1 MNEHDSERAA
11 GILEAVGYRRADD
24 PLDAD
29 LVLLNTCAVR
39 ENADERLYGTLGHL
53 KGVKEARRDEGRDLT
68 IVVGGCLAQKDGAT
82 VAERAPW
89 VDVVYGTHNLGDL
102 PDLLARADADH
113 LPVVELIEALE
124 VFPSALPSRRGVRHH
139 AWVSISVGCDNTCA
153 FCIVPALRG
162 PERSR
167 TVAEVLGEVRALV
180 ADDVIEVTLLGQNV
194 NSYGRDLGGRAL
206 FADLLR
212 DLGDVEGLERVR
224 FTSPHPRDFTP
235 DVLEAMAE
243 TSNVMPHLHLPLQS
257 GSDRILRD
265 MRRSYRRER
274 YLELVARTRELL
286 PDASL
291 TTDII
296 VGFPGET
303 EADFLDTLAVV
314 EQVCF
319 DQAFTFQYSPRP
331 GTDAAEM
338 TDRFVDPDTVAHRY
352 RRLEERVRAHSIAA
366 HERLIG
372 RIVEL
377 LGDRDDLTLDDLA
390 AIQLDGHNTNAATLV
405 PYLLA
410 LPSDDLA
417 VTVVQQLLLG
427 WDHQDDADSAASA
440 AFNGTWRALLARTF
454 HDELPEWAWPG
465 GGGRWWEV
473 VRGLLE
479 DPSNAWWHDEA
490 LAARQTRD
498 DVLLLAMADAHAEL
512 SELLGDDPE
521 AWRWGAIHTLTLTHE
536 SFGSSGIGPVEQLF
550 NRGPLE
556 TSGGTDIVNAN
567 SWSAADGYAVVAV
580 PSMRMLMDLS
590 DLDAG
595 RWIHLTGQSGRP
607 YHRHYTDQAERW
619 RDGGYAAMTFSPQA
633 TAASAEHILTLQPSG

>member
-1 MNEHDSERAA
+1 MSVTPVPALRDRPRTYAVRTFGCQMNEHDSERAA

-82 VAERAPW
+82 VAQRAPW

-194 NSYGRDLGGRAL
+194 NSYGRDLGERAL

-243 TSNVMPHLHLPLQS
+243 TPNVMPHLHLPLQS

-314 EQVCF
+314 EQVRF

-372 RIVEL
+372 RDVEL
-377 LGDRDDLTLDDLA
+377 LVEGPSRTDPTRWSGRDPANHLVHLPAPAPAPAPDTAPTMPGEAGAGSAAVFHPGDLVTATVLS
-390 AIQLDGHNTNAATLV
+390 AATG
-405 PYLLA
+405 YA
-410 LPSDDLA
+410 IA
-417 VTVVQQLLLG
+417 G
-427 WDHQDDADSAASA
+427 SAARVRRTRAGRA
-440 AFNGTWRALLARTF
+440 A
-454 HDELPEWAWPG
+454 
-465 GGGRWWEV
+465 
-473 VRGLLE
+473 
-479 DPSNAWWHDEA
+479 EA
-490 LAARQTRD
+490 AAAAGHVPLAARRAPGFVSPTTQR
-498 DVLLLAMADAHAEL
+498 L
-512 SELLGDDPE
+512 P
-521 AWRWGAIHTLTLTHE
+521 
-536 SFGSSGIGPVEQLF
+536 
-550 NRGPLE
+550 
-556 TSGGTDIVNAN
+556 IV
-567 SWSAADGYAVVAV
+567 G
-580 PSMRMLMDLS
+580 
-590 DLDAG
+590 
-595 RWIHLTGQSGRP
+595 
-607 YHRHYTDQAERW
+607 
-619 RDGGYAAMTFSPQA
+619 
-633 TAASAEHILTLQPSG
+633 

>member
-1 MNEHDSERAA
+1 MSVAAAPEPRVRPRTYAVRTFGCQMNEHDSERAA

-53 KGVKEARRDEGRDLT
+53 KGVKDARRDEGRDLT

-124 VFPSALPSRRGVRHH
+124 VFPSALPARRGVRHH
-139 AWVSISVGCDNTCA
+139 AWVSISVGCDNTCS

-167 TVAEVLGEVRALV
+167 TVAEILAEVRALV

-212 DLGDVEGLERVR
+212 ALGDVDGLERVR

-235 DVLEAMAE
+235 DVLEAMAA
-243 TSNVMPHLHLPLQS
+243 TPNVMPHLHLPLQS
-257 GSDRILRD
+257 GSDRVLRD
-265 MRRSYRRER
+265 MRRSYRRTR
-274 YLELVARTRELL
+274 YLDLVARTRELL
-286 PDASL
+286 PDAAL

-303 EADFLDTLAVV
+303 EEDFLDTLDVV
-314 EQVCF
+314 ETVRF

-338 TDRFVDPDTVAHRY
+338 VDRFVDPDVVAHRY
-352 RRLEERVRAHSIAA
+352 RRLEERVRAHSIEA
-366 HERLIG
+366 HERLVG
-372 RIVEL
+372 RDVEL
-377 LGDRDDLTLDDLA
+377 LVEGPSRTDPTRWSGRDPGNHLVHLPAPAASTGRTGDLA
-390 AIQLDGHNTNAATLV
+390 FHPGDLVTATVLSAATG
-405 PYLLA
+405 YALA
-410 LPSDDLA
+410 GPASA
-417 VTVVQQLLLG
+417 VRRTRAG
-427 WDHQDDADSAASA
+427 RAAESAAAS
-440 AFNGTWRALLARTF
+440 G
-454 HDELPEWAWPG
+454 
-465 GGGRWWEV
+465 
-473 VRGLLE
+473 
-479 DPSNAWWHDEA
+479 
-490 LAARQTRD
+490 
-498 DVLLLAMADAHAEL
+498 DV
-512 SELLGDDPE
+512 P
-521 AWRWGAIHTLTLTHE
+521 
-536 SFGSSGIGPVEQLF
+536 
-550 NRGPLE
+550 
-556 TSGGTDIVNAN
+556 
-567 SWSAADGYAVVAV
+567 
-580 PSMRMLMDLS
+580 
-590 DLDAG
+590 
-595 RWIHLTGQSGRP
+595 
-607 YHRHYTDQAERW
+607 
-619 RDGGYAAMTFSPQA
+619 
-633 TAASAEHILTLQPSG
+633 ASARSAPSFVSPTTRRLPVVG

>member
-1 MNEHDSERAA
+1 MSAIVPDTITSEPPTRPRTYAVRTFGCQMNEHDSERAA

-53 KGVKEARRDEGRDLT
+53 KGVKDARRAEGRDLT
-68 IVVGGCLAQKDGAT
+68 IVVGGCLAQKDGAS
-82 VAERAPW
+82 VAARAPW

-113 LPVVELIEALE
+113 LPVIELIEALE

-139 AWVSISVGCDNTCA
+139 AWVSISVGCDNTCS

-167 TVAEVLGEVRALV
+167 TVAEVLAEVRSLV

-212 DLGDVEGLERVR
+212 ALGDVEGLERVR

-235 DVLEAMAE
+235 DVLEAMAD
-243 TSNVMPHLHLPLQS
+243 TRNVMPHLHLPLQS
-257 GSDRILRD
+257 GSDRVLRD

-303 EADFLDTLAVV
+303 EDDFLATLGVV
-314 EQVCF
+314 EQVRF

-338 TDRFVDPDTVAHRY
+338 TDRFVDPDVVAHRY
-352 RRLEERVRAHSIAA
+352 RRLEERVRAHSIEA

-372 RIVEL
+372 RAVEL
-377 LGDRDDLTLDDLA
+377 LIEGPSRTDLSRWSGRDPGNHLVHLPAPLEHTDATSPESGVFHPGDIVTATILS
-390 AIQLDGHNTNAATLV
+390 AAT
-405 PYLLA
+405 
-410 LPSDDLA
+410 
-417 VTVVQQLLLG
+417 
-427 WDHQDDADSAASA
+427 
-440 AFNGTWRALLARTF
+440 
-454 HDELPEWAWPG
+454 
-465 GGGRWWEV
+465 
-473 VRGLLE
+473 
-479 DPSNAWWHDEA
+479 
-490 LAARQTRD
+490 
-498 DVLLLAMADAHAEL
+498 
-512 SELLGDDPE
+512 
-521 AWRWGAIHTLTLTHE
+521 
-536 SFGSSGIGPVEQLF
+536 
-550 NRGPLE
+550 
-556 TSGGTDIVNAN
+556 
-567 SWSAADGYAVVAV
+567 GYAVAGPATAV
-580 PSMRMLMDLS
+580 RRTR
-590 DLDAG
+590 AG
-595 RWIHLTGQSGRP
+595 R
-607 YHRHYTDQAERW
+607 
-619 RDGGYAAMTFSPQA
+619 AAQ
-633 TAASAEHILTLQPSG
+633 TAAAAGDVVSAKRREPSFVSPTTRRLPIVG